1 MLNFRGLSF
10 EFHIES
16 KFEVGD
22 KFTSFY
28 VSESNLC
35 NFGIDLNIVCHN
47 CISKHFDPTMF

>member
-22 KFTSFY
+22 KFTSCY
-28 VSESNLC
+28 VSESNRC